1 MSGSRAKEER
11 RRERQRPMHLVN
23 ADYVRRSAEAVLG
36 VNLSE
41 VPPSHVNQFAVGW
54 MRAAFEQS
62 RIIADLST
70 SGHGYAAAPNRRAF
84 WELAL
89 RLLWLG
95 NMPQDQR
102 DSAVDTMLAHS
113 RATEST
119 TDIHMRDMG
128 LDYLVGLGAL
138 DEFEHHPTADPKLRE
153 QAKNLTAAVQGTEL
167 NTGVV
172 YRLWREDSTWA
183 HATGYLAGMYAPENG
198 TLMGSGTPPNI
209 DHDLEAHR
217 LATAAIVVTTGFILN
232 GEGVPSDL
240 ATAPS
245 VAYFSVR

>member
-1 MSGSRAKEER
+1 MSGSRAKKDR
-11 RRERQRPMHLVN
+11 RSARERPLHFIN
-23 ADYVRRSAEAVLG
+23 ADYARRSADAVLA
-36 VNLSE
+36 VDLSE
-41 VPPSHVNQFAVGW
+41 VPLSHVNQFAIGW
-54 MRAAFEQS
+54 MRAAFDQS
-62 RIIADLST
+62 RIIANLT
-70 SGHGYAAAPNRRAF
+70 ASGYGYAAAANRRAF

-102 DSAVDTMLAHS
+102 DTAVDTMLAHS
-113 RATEST
+113 RETEST
-119 TDIHMRDMG
+119 TDTHMRKMG

-138 DEFEHHPTADPKLRE
+138 DEFEHHPSPDPKLRE
-153 QAKNLTAAVQGTEL
+153 QAKNLTAAVQGTEM

-198 TLMGSGTPPNI
+198 ATVGTGTPPSI

-217 LATAAIVVTTGFILN
+217 LATAAIVVTAGFILHD
-232 GEGVPSDL
+232 ERVPNDL